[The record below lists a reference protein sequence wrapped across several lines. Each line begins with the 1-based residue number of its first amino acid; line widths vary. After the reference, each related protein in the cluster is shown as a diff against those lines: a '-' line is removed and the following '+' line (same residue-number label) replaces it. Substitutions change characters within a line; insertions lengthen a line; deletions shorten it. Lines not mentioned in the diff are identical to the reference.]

1 MCILTRSPPEA
12 VHLGISRFRKN
23 TQTAPTYIC
32 EKTSGHGKLIK

>member
-23 TQTAPTYIC
+23 TQTAPVYVKKQVVM
-32 EKTSGHGKLIK
+32 EN